1 MMKIAL
7 GADHAAFHLKEKIK
21 EYLKEKNYELV
32 DFGTH
37 SEESCDYPDIAHP
50 LAKSVLSN
58 ECQFGIA
65 LCGSG
70 NGINMTLNKY
80 ESIRAALC
88 WKKELAELARLHN
101 NANVLVLPARF
112 IEEAEA
118 LACVDLFLKSNFE
131 GGRHQRRVEK
141 IAPNNK

>member
-1 MMKIAL
+1 MKIAL

-21 EYLKEKNYELV
+21 KYLEGKNYQLV

-37 SEESCDYPDIAHP
+37 SEDSCDYPDIAHP
-50 LAKSVLSN
+50 LAKSVLAN

-80 ESIRAALC
+80 EAIRAALC
-88 WKKELAELARLHN
+88 WKKDLAELARLHN
-101 NANVLVLPARF
+101 KANVLVLPARF

-118 LACVDLFLKSNFE
+118 LACVDLFLKTDFE

-141 IAPNNK
+141 IAPNKQ

>member
-1 MMKIAL
+1 MKIAL
-7 GADHAAFHLKEKIK
+7 GADHAAFQLKEKIK
-21 EYLKEKNYELV
+21 KQLKQMNYIPE

-50 LAKSVLSN
+50 LAKSVAAKD
-58 ECQFGIA
+58 CQLGIA

-70 NGINMTLNKY
+70 NGINMTLNKH

-88 WKKELAELARLHN
+88 WKKELAELARQHN

-112 IEEAEA
+112 IEEDEA
-118 LACVDLFLKSNFE
+118 LSCVEIFLKTDFE

-141 IAPNNK
+141 IAINNG

>member
-1 MMKIAL
+1 MKIAL

-21 EYLKEKNYELV
+21 QYLEAKDYQLI

-37 SEESCDYPDIAHP
+37 SEDSCDYPDIAHP
-50 LAKSVLSN
+50 IAKSVLAN

-80 ESIRAALC
+80 EAIRAALC

-101 NANVLVLPARF
+101 KANVLVLPARF

-118 LACVDLFLKSNFE
+118 LACVDLFLKTDFE
-131 GGRHQRRVEK
+131 GGRHLRRVEK
-141 IAPNNK
+141 ITPNKK